1 MLSSLSAAERKD
13 ARSHMIGTIL
23 HTDMA
28 RHEEMLKALTVK
40 AADQSTVS
48 AAFTLEVLCHVA
60 DLGNC
65 AIRWDLSKAWAG
77 RMCEEAV
84 GQAMREQELGLPFG
98 RVTPYDD
105 KDLMARQLVFL
116 DGWVSPLFKAAAIL
130 YPCVKPRLEAI
141 EQCRKAC
148 RDACRSVTW
157 RSALQAWK
165 TSSRLAVPPTEPAS
179 PEGDRLSKNGR
190 RSSSTPSHL
199 SASDIADEWLGRV
212 HNNVALPD
220 TLIEILS
227 LGFKAEIWSTED
239 VPEQG
244 GLLSTRQK
252 ELWKQILQDSV
263 KSANKPEL
271 KSYWTRFDMWWDAQ
285 YPAEVV
291 AEAEHEQRL
300 KRTSSFTR
308 VHV

>member
-1 MLSSLSAAERKD
+1 MTTR
-13 ARSHMIGTIL
+13 I
-23 HTDMA
+23 
-28 RHEEMLKALTVK
+28 
-40 AADQSTVS
+40 
-48 AAFTLEVLCHVA
+48 
-60 DLGNC
+60 
-65 AIRWDLSKAWAG
+65 
-77 RMCEEAV
+77 
-84 GQAMREQELGLPFG
+84 
-98 RVTPYDD
+98 
-105 KDLMARQLVFL
+105 MARQLVFL

-148 RDACRSVTW
+148 RGRVQICHLEVGLAGMEDFIPLG
-157 RSALQAWK
+157 SA
-165 TSSRLAVPPTEPAS
+165 PTEPAS

-252 ELWKQILQDSV
+252 SCG
-263 KSANKPEL
+263 SR
-271 KSYWTRFDMWWDAQ
+271 SS
-285 YPAEVV
+285 
-291 AEAEHEQRL
+291 
-300 KRTSSFTR
+300 RTA
-308 VHV
+308 